1 MGLGLGLGL
10 DCQGGAPDNPNHKP
24 NPNPNPNRN
33 EVGVNMPARSVTFS
47 QLDKPNDGDLPGHR
61 PLRPDEFWQMAGRAG
76 RRGMDELGYVLYAP
90 TLSVAGLRNLCSAD
104 NLRGMPH
111 P

>member
-1 MGLGLGLGL
+1 
-10 DCQGGAPDNPNHKP
+10 
-24 NPNPNPNRN
+24 
-33 EVGVNMPARSVTFS
+33 
-47 QLDKPNDGDLPGHR
+47 
-61 PLRPDEFWQMAGRAG
+61 MAGRAG

-111 P
+111 PYLNP